1 MAQSKVARRVTRN
14 HARYRG
20 RHEINVV
27 PMIDMMIILVFFLV
41 FTAVFTKTNI
51 LELNLPGADSAVPD
65 LPEGLNLEVIIR
77 KDVIE
82 VADRGTGLLK
92 SLPRV
97 ASDYDLK
104 GLSEYLQLVK
114 SKYPDKQEAAILL
127 EQEIQYDT
135 LVHVM
140 DTVRVFQ
147 IPGSQWGLAELFP
160 DVSIGDAP
168 ATDAGAGLP
177 APAAGAPA
185 TGLPATAP
193 TQVK

>member
-20 RHEINVV
+20 RHDINVV
-27 PMIDMMIILVFFLV
+27 PMIDMMIILVFFLI

-51 LELNLPGADSAVPD
+51 LELNLPGADAAVPD

-82 VADRGTGLLK
+82 IADRGTGLLK
-92 SLPRV
+92 SLPR
-97 ASDYDLK
+97 AGADYDLK

-114 SKYPDKQEAAILL
+114 SKYPDKQDATILL

-147 IPGSQWGLAELFP
+147 IPGSQWGVAELFP
-160 DVSIGDAP
+160 DVSVGDAP
-168 ATDAGAGLP
+168 T
-177 APAAGAPA
+177 
-185 TGLPATAP
+185 
-193 TQVK
+193 